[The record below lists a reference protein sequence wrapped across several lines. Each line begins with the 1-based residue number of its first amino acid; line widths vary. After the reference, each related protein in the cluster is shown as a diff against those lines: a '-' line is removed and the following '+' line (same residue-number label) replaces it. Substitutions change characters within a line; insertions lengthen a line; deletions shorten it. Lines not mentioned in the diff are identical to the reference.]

1 MFLQLLY
8 AVLNTRFIV
17 IIFVHVEEEK
27 YICCNEKF
35 VTSQLAKKVL
45 KHSLLTAP
53 GKKAISGIT
62 ATTYTTCVWSKP
74 FCEEMETLCK
84 KSLIL

>member
-1 MFLQLLY
+1 MLFW
-8 AVLNTRFIV
+8 TRFIV

-27 YICCNEKF
+27 HICCNEKF

-62 ATTYTTCVWSKP
+62 ATTYY
-74 FCEEMETLCK
+74 LCMVK
-84 KSLIL
+84 TFLWRNGDFV